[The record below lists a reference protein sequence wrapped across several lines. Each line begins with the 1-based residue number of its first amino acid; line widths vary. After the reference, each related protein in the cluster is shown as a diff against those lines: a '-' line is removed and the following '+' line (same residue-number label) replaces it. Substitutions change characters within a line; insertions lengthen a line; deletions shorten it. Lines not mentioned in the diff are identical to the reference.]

1 MMNLSITELENL
13 VKKHNS
19 LYWDLNAPEISDV
32 EYDALVE
39 QLRAVSPNS
48 EVLSSLGTSTFAEIG
63 MEVQH
68 SKPMLSLDKCYN
80 EDDLK
85 KWSRAFKSYVCTP
98 KIDGMACSIKYEN
111 GILVQ
116 GATRGSGTVGEDITQ
131 NIIDIVPKQISI
143 TQSVEIRGELYMPI
157 SVFNSQKDVFANPRN
172 AVAGIIK
179 RKDGNVQGIRFVAYD
194 LCKAENEINLFS
206 DRMNELKTLGF
217 EIPLF
222 MMFNKIEDLQSGY
235 DHILNIKD
243 TLDYELDGVVYRA
256 NDNQA
261 YENAGYTSHHPK
273 GAIAY
278 KFQGEFGTTK
288 LLNVEWQVSRTGIL
302 TPVAIVQPVRLS
314 GAMVGRITL
323 HHAGMIKTKGLTLN
337 ADVLAIRRG
346 GVIPHLEKVI
356 KAGDQEISIP
366 VCCPFCSSAT
376 EQKDDFLYCTANCSL
391 STKVSH
397 FMEKVGIEG
406 IGNVWIE
413 KLIEEGL
420 INNFADLY
428 RLKREDLLK
437 IESVGETRADNWLS
451 SITKSTRLSL
461 DKFLMSLGID
471 SLGRRTSEVLSSQF
485 KTLDAIL
492 ALNTSNI
499 EKLDGFGSIT
509 AQDIVSG
516 LKANSDLINDLL
528 QYIQIDNGSEKTGI
542 FKDKSFLF
550 TGTLTTLKR
559 NDAEAKVLE
568 LGGNVAS
575 SVSKNLSYL
584 VAGEKAGSK
593 LEKALSLRIK
603 VITEQEF
610 LNMLQ

>member
-1 MMNLSITELENL
+1 
-13 VKKHNS
+13 
-19 LYWDLNAPEISDV
+19 
-32 EYDALVE
+32 
-39 QLRAVSPNS
+39 
-48 EVLSSLGTSTFAEIG
+48 
-63 MEVQH
+63 
-68 SKPMLSLDKCYN
+68 
-80 EDDLK
+80 
-85 KWSRAFKSYVCTP
+85 
-98 KIDGMACSIKYEN
+98 
-111 GILVQ
+111 
-116 GATRGSGTVGEDITQ
+116 
-131 NIIDIVPKQISI
+131 
-143 TQSVEIRGELYMPI
+143 
-157 SVFNSQKDVFANPRN
+157 
-172 AVAGIIK
+172 
-179 RKDGNVQGIRFVAYD
+179 
-194 LCKAENEINLFS
+194 
-206 DRMNELKTLGF
+206 
-217 EIPLF
+217 
-222 MMFNKIEDLQSGY
+222 
-235 DHILNIKD
+235 
-243 TLDYELDGVVYRA
+243 
-256 NDNQA
+256 
-261 YENAGYTSHHPK
+261 
-273 GAIAY
+273 
-278 KFQGEFGTTK
+278 
-288 LLNVEWQVSRTGIL
+288 LNVEWQVSRTGIL

-323 HHAGMIKTKGLTLN
+323 HHAGMIKTKGLSLN

-356 KAGDQEISIP
+356 KAGDQEIEIP

-376 EQKDDFLYCTANCSL
+376 EQKEDFLYCTANCSL

-397 FMEKVGIEG
+397 FMEKVEIEG

-485 KTLDAIL
+485 KTLNAIL
-492 ALNTSNI
+492 ALKTSDL

-509 AQDIVSG
+509 AQDIVKG
-516 LKANSDLINDLL
+516 LKANESLILDLL

-593 LEKALSLRIK
+593 LDKANALRIK

>member
-1 MMNLSITELENL
+1 MLSVTELENL

-39 QLRAVSPNS
+39 QLRAVAPTSP
-48 EVLSSLGTSTFAEIG
+48 VLSSLGTFAEIG

-85 KWSRAFKSYVCTP
+85 KWSRSFSSYVCTP

-116 GATRGSGTVGEDITQ
+116 GATRGDGNIGEDITQ
-131 NIIDIVPKQISI
+131 NIINIVPKQISI
-143 TQSVEIRGELYMPI
+143 TTPVEIRGELYMPI
-157 SVFNSQKDVFANPRN
+157 SVFNTQKDIFANPRN

-179 RKDGNVQGIRFVAYD
+179 RKDGNVQGIKFLAYD
-194 LCKAENEINLFS
+194 FIGSEFNLFS
-206 DRMNELKTLGF
+206 DKIDALKALGF
-217 EIPLF
+217 EIPF
-222 MMFNKIEDLQSGY
+222 YTVFNGIDHLQAGY

-243 TLDYELDGVVYRA
+243 SLDYELDGVVYRV

-288 LLNVEWQVSRTGIL
+288 LLNVEWQISRSGIL
-302 TPVAIVQPVRLS
+302 TPVAIVQPVKLS

-356 KAGDQEISIP
+356 NAGDTSIEIP

-376 EQKDDFLYCTANCSL
+376 EQKEDFLYCTANCSL
-391 STKVSH
+391 STKVSY

-420 INNFADLY
+420 VNNFADLY

-461 DKFLMSLGID
+461 DKFLISLGIH
-471 SLGRRTSEVLSSQF
+471 SLGKKASDVLTSQF
-485 KTLDAIL
+485 KTLDAVL
-492 ALNTSNI
+492 ALKTSDI

-509 AQDIVSG
+509 AQDIVNG
-516 LKANSDLINDLL
+516 LKANVNVITDLL

-542 FKDKSFLF
+542 FKNKSFLF

-593 LEKALSLRIK
+593 LDKANALGIK

-610 LNMLQ
+610 LNMCK

>member
-19 LYWDLNAPEISDV
+19 LYWDLNTPEISDV

-39 QLRAVSPNS
+39 QLRAVAPASPI
-48 EVLSSLGTSTFAEIG
+48 LSSLGTSTFAEIG
-63 MEVQH
+63 MEVHH

-85 KWSRAFKSYVCTP
+85 KWSRSFSSFVYTP

-131 NIIDIVPKQISI
+131 NIINIVPKQISI
-143 TQSVEIRGELYMPI
+143 TAPVEIRGELYMPI
-157 SVFNSQKDVFANPRN
+157 STFETQKDVFANPRN

-179 RKDGNVQGIRFVAYD
+179 RKENTVQGIKFLAYD
-194 LCKAENEINLFS
+194 LIGSEVNLFS
-206 DRMNELKTLGF
+206 DRLDTLKALGF
-217 EIPLF
+217 DTTPFFIL
-222 MMFNKIEDLQSGY
+222 NSNLQAGY

-243 TLDYELDGVVYRA
+243 SLDYELDGVVFRA
-256 NDNQA
+256 NDSQE

-288 LLNVEWQVSRTGIL
+288 LLNVEWQISRTGIL
-302 TPVAIVQPVRLS
+302 TPVAIVQPVKLS

-323 HHAGMIKTKGLTLN
+323 HHAGMIANKGLTLN
-337 ADVLAIRRG
+337 ADVMAIRRG

-356 KAGDQEISIP
+356 TAGDQAIEIP

-376 EQKDDFLYCTANCSL
+376 EMRDDFLYCTANCSL

-397 FMEKVGIEG
+397 FMDKVGIEG

-420 INNFADLY
+420 VNNFADLY

-437 IESVGETRADNWLS
+437 IESVGDTRADNWLS

-461 DKFLMSLGID
+461 DKFLAGLGID
-471 SLGRRTSEVLSSQF
+471 SLGKKASEVLASQF
-485 KTLDAIL
+485 KTLDAVL
-492 ALNTSNI
+492 TLQTVDL

-509 AQDIVSG
+509 AQDIVNG
-516 LKANSDLINDLL
+516 LKANESLIIDLC

-559 NDAEAKVLE
+559 NDAEAKVLD

-593 LEKALSLRIK
+593 LDKANALGIK
-603 VITEQEF
+603 VITEQQF
-610 LNMLQ
+610 LDMCR

>member
-1 MMNLSITELENL
+1 MNLSITELENL

-19 LYWDLNAPEISDV
+19 LYWDLNTPEISDV

-39 QLRAVSPNS
+39 QLRAIAPESP
-48 EVLSSLGTSTFAEIG
+48 VLSSLGTSTFAEIG

-80 EDDLK
+80 GDDLK
-85 KWSRAFKSYVCTP
+85 KWSKGFKSFVCTP

-116 GATRGSGTVGEDITQ
+116 GATRGDGSVGEDITQ
-131 NIIDIVPKQISI
+131 NIIDIIPKQIDI
-143 TQSVEIRGELYMPI
+143 TTPVEIRGELYMPI
-157 SVFNSQKDVFANPRN
+157 SVFNTQKDIFANPRN
-172 AVAGIIK
+172 AVAGMIK
-179 RKDGNVQGIRFVAYD
+179 RKDGSVQGIKFLAYD
-194 LCKAENEINLFS
+194 LCKSDDNLFS
-206 DRMNELKTLGF
+206 DRLDELKTLGF
-217 EIPLF
+217 EIPSYTV
-222 MMFNKIEDLQSGY
+222 FNNVDDLQAGY

-243 TLDYELDGVVYRA
+243 GLDYELDGVVYRA
-256 NDNQA
+256 NDCLE

-288 LLNVEWQVSRTGIL
+288 LLNVEWQISRSGIL
-302 TPVAIVQPVRLS
+302 TPVAIVQPVKLS

-337 ADVLAIRRG
+337 ADVLAVRRG

-356 KAGDQEISIP
+356 TAGDQEITIP
-366 VCCPFCSSAT
+366 VCCPFCSSVT

-391 STKVSH
+391 STKVSY

-420 INNFADLY
+420 VNNFGDLY

-461 DKFLMSLGID
+461 DKFLISLGIH
-471 SLGRRTSEVLSSQF
+471 SLGKKASDVLTSQF
-485 KTLDAIL
+485 KTLDAVL
-492 ALNTSNI
+492 ALKTSDI
-499 EKLDGFGSIT
+499 EKLDGFGIIT
-509 AQDIVSG
+509 AQDIVNG
-516 LKANSDLINDLL
+516 LKANENVITDLL

-568 LGGNVAS
+568 LGGNLAS
-575 SVSKNLSYL
+575 SVSKNLNYL

-593 LEKALSLRIK
+593 LDKANALGIK
-603 VITEQEF
+603 VISEQQF
-610 LNMLQ
+610 LEMCK